1 MFGQRSQLWYHLLP
15 RDTLELLAHIYN
27 IDHREYIKRRDVLVE
42 RFDLAP
48 FWSTP
53 VRKLSLGQR
62 MRAEVAASLLHAPQL
77 LFLDEPTIALDV
89 VAPLRVA
96 GLDK

>member
-1 MFGQRSQLWYHLLP
+1 
-15 RDTLELLAHIYN
+15 
-27 IDHREYIKRRDVLVE
+27 
-42 RFDLAP
+42 
-48 FWSTP
+48 
-53 VRKLSLGQR
+53 

-77 LFLDEPTIALDV
+77 LFLDEPTIGLDV